1 MSISIIVLSI
11 ILAILI
17 SIIVGLIISL
27 RCNPTY
33 NYTDWVRKVTD
44 QEKGQVMDAYTMLRD
59 AGAFQPSF
67 DEVSIKTGL
76 SKDRVMKVVVE
87 LVIDGTIKVK
97 D

>member
-1 MSISIIVLSI
+1 
-11 ILAILI
+11 
-17 SIIVGLIISL
+17 
-27 RCNPTY
+27 
-33 NYTDWVRKVTD
+33 
-44 QEKGQVMDAYTMLRD
+44 MDAYTMLRD